1 MSKVLI
7 NKDFDAVI
15 LKTVLK
21 RYWIWPV
28 LFVGLFF
35 FIAYTYLRYTKPV
48 YESSL
53 VLQLDNQ
60 DNAKEILQIENIN
73 SKIDND
79 IPSQIELMRSELLF
93 EQAVRKINYHVSL
106 YSKGS
111 VLTEE
116 KYKASTFYI
125 QPFEL
130 KDSSLINVPIDVR
143 FEKGKVKLSYSL
155 HGQNYSFFAS
165 LNKRLST
172 PHFDL
177 LVNAESPAD
186 FEKESEENTLY
197 FIFNSVQSY
206 AARYLPA
213 LQVFPLDP
221 QAKTIQVLV
230 QTNNAELSKDL
241 ALAVAEAFIEY
252 DDQNQRKGS
261 DKIIAFIDKQ
271 LDSLSNE
278 LKQSKDSLMWFQRKS
293 NLPDPEGLGNG
304 LTEKIKSVQEELFA
318 VDDEISALNSI
329 HSKIKADPNRLEVY
343 RMIPDM
349 YGRSFE
355 GSLSGQLTDLQELLE
370 RKESLLF
377 KVTEENNEVKALNQ
391 RIQSRLTNIRKT
403 IAIVLDRL
411 KDKSRSLTAKLVSTE
426 GEYFQLPEKKME
438 FGRLKNI
445 QDLNEK
451 YFTLL
456 TEKKVLYAIS
466 DAGYASS
473 NRILTR
479 PVTNNTPVSPNRQLI
494 FSSFSFFGLLIGLA
508 LLVYLY
514 LTFNEINLLEDLK
527 KLLPSKATILGGIPL
542 VKSQKEFSELLVQD
556 VPKGHLAESLRKI
569 RTNLN
574 YINPNYKTIAITSS
588 VSGEGKTFVALNLGG
603 IIAMSGKRTVL
614 LDLDLRKPKIH
625 VAFNTENTKGMSNLI
640 VGAVQ
645 LEECIQRSPI
655 EQLDFITAGPIP
667 PNPSE
672 LILSDRFKEIIQEL
686 KTRYDVIIID
696 NPPIGLVSD
705 GVKNLTEADIPIY
718 VFKSHFS
725 KRNFVYRVKELFEMK
740 QLDKLNVI
748 LNAVNPS
755 KGDKYGYGY
764 GGNNYGYYEEKLE
777 KVSIL
782 NRFRKIIQRNK

>member
-1 MSKVLI
+1 VSKVLI

-15 LKTVLK
+15 LKTILK

-35 FIAYTYLRYTKPV
+35 FLAYTYLRYTKPV

-79 IPSQIELMRSELLF
+79 IPAQIELMRSQLLF
-93 EQAVRKINYHVSL
+93 EQAVKKINYHVSL

-116 KYKASTFYI
+116 KYKSSTFYV

-143 FEKGKVKLSYSL
+143 FENGKVRLSYL
-155 HGQNYSFFAS
+155 LNGRNHSFFTP
-165 LNKRLST
+165 LNIRLST

-177 LVNAESPAD
+177 LINAESPAE

-213 LQVFPLDP
+213 LQVYPLDP

-261 DKIIAFIDKQ
+261 DKIISFIDKQ

-293 NLPDPEGLGNG
+293 NLPDPEGLGAG
-304 LTEKIKSVQEELFA
+304 LTEKIKTVQENLFA

-329 HSKIKADPNRLEVY
+329 YSKVKADPNRLEVY

-377 KVTEENNEVKALNQ
+377 KVTEENSEVKGLNQ
-391 RIQSRLTNIRKT
+391 RIQSRITNIRKT

-411 KDKSRSLTAKLVSTE
+411 KDKSRSLTAQLVSTE

-445 QDLNEK
+445 QELNEK

-466 DAGYASS
+466 DAGYASN

-527 KLLPSKATILGGIPL
+527 KLLPSKATILGGIPV
-542 VKSQKEFSELLVQD
+542 VKSQKEFSQLIVQEM
-556 VPKGHLAESLRKI
+556 PKGHLAESLRKI

-574 YINPNYKTIAITSS
+574 YINPNYQTIAVTSS
-588 VSGEGKTFVALNLGG
+588 VSGEGKTFIALNLGG
-603 IIAMSGKRTVL
+603 IIAMSGKRTII
-614 LDLDLRKPKIH
+614 LDLDLRKPKVH
-625 VAFNTENTKGMSNLI
+625 MAFNTDNVKGMSNLI
-640 VGAVQ
+640 VGAFQ

-655 EQLDFITAGPIP
+655 DQLDFITAGPIP

-672 LILSDRFKEIIQEL
+672 LILSDRFREIVQEL
-686 KTRYDVIIID
+686 KSRYDVIIID

-740 QLDKLNVI
+740 QIDKLNVI
-748 LNAVNPS
+748 LNAVKPS
-755 KGDKYGYGY
+755 KSDKYGYGY
-764 GGNNYGYYEEKLE
+764 GYDYGYYENTDTGISLSDRIKN
-777 KVSIL
+777 I
-782 NRFRKIIQRNK
+782 FTRKKH

>member
-1 MSKVLI
+1 
-7 NKDFDAVI
+7 
-15 LKTVLK
+15 
-21 RYWIWPV
+21 V

-35 FIAYTYLRYTKPV
+35 FLAYTYLRYTKPV

-79 IPSQIELMRSELLF
+79 IPAQIELMRSQLLF
-93 EQAVRKINYHVSL
+93 EQAVKKINYHVSL

-116 KYKASTFYI
+116 KYKSSTFYV

-143 FEKGKVKLSYSL
+143 FENGKVRLSYL
-155 HGQNYSFFAS
+155 LNGRNHSFFTP
-165 LNKRLST
+165 LNIRLST

-177 LVNAESPAD
+177 LINAESPAE

-213 LQVFPLDP
+213 LQVYPLDP

-261 DKIIAFIDKQ
+261 DKIISFIDKQ

-293 NLPDPEGLGNG
+293 NLPDPEGLGAG
-304 LTEKIKSVQEELFA
+304 LTEKIKTVQENLFA

-329 HSKIKADPNRLEVY
+329 YSKVKADPNRLEVY

-377 KVTEENNEVKALNQ
+377 KVTEENSEVKGLNQ
-391 RIQSRLTNIRKT
+391 RIQSRITNIRKT

-411 KDKSRSLTAKLVSTE
+411 KDKSRSLTAQLVSTE

-445 QDLNEK
+445 QELNEK

-466 DAGYASS
+466 DAGYASN

-527 KLLPSKATILGGIPL
+527 KLLPSKATILGGIPV
-542 VKSQKEFSELLVQD
+542 VKSQKEFSQLIVQEM
-556 VPKGHLAESLRKI
+556 PKGHLAESLRKI

-574 YINPNYKTIAITSS
+574 YINPNYQTIAVTSS
-588 VSGEGKTFVALNLGG
+588 VSGEGKTFIALNLGG
-603 IIAMSGKRTVL
+603 IIAMSGKRTII

-625 VAFNTENTKGMSNLI
+625 MAFNTDNVKGMSNLI
-640 VGAVQ
+640 VGAFQ

-655 EQLDFITAGPIP
+655 DQLDFITAGPIP

-672 LILSDRFKEIIQEL
+672 LILSDRFREIVQEL
-686 KTRYDVIIID
+686 KSRYDVIIID

-740 QLDKLNVI
+740 QIDKLNVI
-748 LNAVNPS
+748 LNAVKPS
-755 KGDKYGYGY
+755 KSDKYGYGY
-764 GGNNYGYYEEKLE
+764 GYDYGYYENTDTGISLSDRIKN
-777 KVSIL
+777 I
-782 NRFRKIIQRNK
+782 FTRKKH

>member
-1 MSKVLI
+1 MSKVII

-15 LKTVLK
+15 LRTILS
-21 RYWIWPV
+21 RYWIWP
-28 LFVGLFF
+28 LIFVGLFF

-106 YSKGS
+106 YSKGRI
-111 VLTEE
+111 LTEE
-116 KYKASTFYI
+116 KYKSSTFHI

-130 KDSSLINVPIDVR
+130 KDSALINVPIFVHY
-143 FEKGKVKLSYSL
+143 EKGKVLL
-155 HGQNYSFFAS
+155 NYAFKGKKFSFQTS
-165 LNKRLST
+165 LNRRIAC
-172 PHFDL
+172 PHFDII
-177 LVNAESPAD
+177 VKSESPLA
-186 FEKESEENTLY
+186 FEKESEENQLY

-206 AARYLPA
+206 AARFLPS
-213 LQVFPLDP
+213 LQVYPIDP
-221 QAKTIQVLV
+221 QAKTIQVMV

-241 ALAVAEAFIEY
+241 VLAVAEAFIDYDEY
-252 DDQNQRKGS
+252 NQRKGS
-261 DKIIAFIDKQ
+261 DNIIAFIDKQ
-271 LDSLSNE
+271 LDSLSLE

-293 NLPDPEGLGNG
+293 NLPDPEGYGSNLSEQISRIQEEMFTLDDEIRSLNSISS
-304 LTEKIKSVQEELFA
+304 KIKSE
-318 VDDEISALNSI
+318 
-329 HSKIKADPNRLEVY
+329 PNRLEIY
-343 RMIPDM
+343 RIIPDM

-355 GSLSGQLTDLQELLE
+355 GTITAQLSDLHELLE
-370 RKESLLF
+370 RKENLLF
-377 KVTEENNEVKALNQ
+377 KVTAENSEVKSIDQ
-391 RIQSRLTNIRKT
+391 RIQSRLSNIRKS
-403 IAIVLDRL
+403 IAVIADRL
-411 KDKSRSLTAKLVSTE
+411 KDRSRNLSAELASFE
-426 GEYFQLPEKKME
+426 GQYFKLPEKKME

-466 DAGYASS
+466 DAGYASN
-473 NRILTR
+473 NRILSR

-494 FSSFSFFGLLIGLA
+494 FSTFSFFGFLIGLA

-527 KLLPSKATILGGIPL
+527 KLLPTKATILGGVPVIR
-542 VKSQKEFSELLVQD
+542 SQKAFSQLMVHEEQ
-556 VPKGHLAESLRKI
+556 KGHLAESLRKI

-574 YINPNYKTIAITSS
+574 YIHPNYQTIAITSS
-588 VSGEGKTFVALNLGG
+588 VSGEGKTFIALNLGG
-603 IIAMSGKRTVL
+603 IIALSGKRTL
-614 LDLDLRKPKIH
+614 ILDLDLRKPKVH
-625 VAFNTENTKGMSNLI
+625 YAFNVDNTKGMSNLI
-640 VGAVQ
+640 VGAVG
-645 LEECIQRSPI
+645 LDECIKQSAL
-655 EQLDFITAGPIP
+655 EHMDFITAGPIP

-672 LILSDRFKEIIQEL
+672 LILSERFKEIIKEL

-705 GVKNLTEADIPIY
+705 GVKNLTESDIPIY

-725 KRNFVYRVKELFEMK
+725 KRNFVYRVKELFDMK
-740 QLDKLNVI
+740 QIDKLNVI
-748 LNAVNPS
+748 LNAIKPT

-764 GGNNYGYYEEKLE
+764 GYGYGYYEN
-777 KVSIL
+777 
-782 NRFRKIIQRNK
+782 NREDRSLRDRLLTIFKRKKQ

>member
-15 LKTVLK
+15 LKTILK

-35 FIAYTYLRYTKPV
+35 FLAYTYLRYTKPV

-79 IPSQIELMRSELLF
+79 IPAQIELMRSQLLF
-93 EQAVRKINYHVSL
+93 EQAVKKINYHVSL

-116 KYKASTFYI
+116 KYKSSTFYV

-143 FEKGKVKLSYSL
+143 FENGKVRLSYL
-155 HGQNYSFFAS
+155 LNGRNHSFFTP
-165 LNKRLST
+165 LNIRLST

-177 LVNAESPAD
+177 LINAESPAE

-213 LQVFPLDP
+213 LQVYPLDP

-261 DKIIAFIDKQ
+261 DKIISFIDKQ

-293 NLPDPEGLGNG
+293 NLPDPEGLGAG
-304 LTEKIKSVQEELFA
+304 LTEKIKTVQENLFA

-329 HSKIKADPNRLEVY
+329 YSKVKADPNRLEVY

-377 KVTEENNEVKALNQ
+377 KVTEENSEVKGLNQ
-391 RIQSRLTNIRKT
+391 RIQSRITNIRKT

-411 KDKSRSLTAKLVSTE
+411 KDKSRSLTAQLVSTE

-445 QDLNEK
+445 QELNEK

-466 DAGYASS
+466 DAGYASN

-527 KLLPSKATILGGIPL
+527 KLLPSKATILGGIPV
-542 VKSQKEFSELLVQD
+542 VKSQKEFSQLIVQEM
-556 VPKGHLAESLRKI
+556 PKGHLAESLRKI

-574 YINPNYKTIAITSS
+574 YINPNYQTIAVTSS
-588 VSGEGKTFVALNLGG
+588 VSGEGKTFIALNLGG
-603 IIAMSGKRTVL
+603 IIAMSGKRTII
-614 LDLDLRKPKIH
+614 LDLDLRKPKVH
-625 VAFNTENTKGMSNLI
+625 MAFNTDNVKGMSNLI
-640 VGAVQ
+640 VGAFQ

-655 EQLDFITAGPIP
+655 DQLDFITAGPIP

-672 LILSDRFKEIIQEL
+672 LILSDRFREIVQEL
-686 KTRYDVIIID
+686 KSRYDVIIID

-740 QLDKLNVI
+740 QIDKLNVI
-748 LNAVNPS
+748 LNAVKPS
-755 KGDKYGYGY
+755 KSDKYGYGY
-764 GGNNYGYYEEKLE
+764 GYDYGYYENTDTGISLSDRIKN
-777 KVSIL
+777 I
-782 NRFRKIIQRNK
+782 FTRKKH

>member
-1 MSKVLI
+1 VSKVLI

-15 LKTVLK
+15 LKTILK

-35 FIAYTYLRYTKPV
+35 FLAYTYLRYTKPV

-79 IPSQIELMRSELLF
+79 IPAQIELMRSQLLF
-93 EQAVRKINYHVSL
+93 EQAVKKINYHVSL

-116 KYKASTFYI
+116 KYKSSTFYV

-143 FEKGKVKLSYSL
+143 FENGKVRLSYL
-155 HGQNYSFFAS
+155 LNGRNHSFFTP
-165 LNKRLST
+165 LNIRLST

-177 LVNAESPAD
+177 LINAESPAE

-213 LQVFPLDP
+213 LQVYPLDP

-261 DKIIAFIDKQ
+261 DKIISFIDKQ

-293 NLPDPEGLGNG
+293 NLPDPERLGAG
-304 LTEKIKSVQEELFA
+304 LTEKIKTVQENLFA

-329 HSKIKADPNRLEVY
+329 YSKVKADPNRLEVY

-377 KVTEENNEVKALNQ
+377 KVTEENSEVKGLNQ
-391 RIQSRLTNIRKT
+391 RIQSRITNIRKT

-411 KDKSRSLTAKLVSTE
+411 KDKSRSLTAQLVSTE

-466 DAGYASS
+466 DAGYASN

-527 KLLPSKATILGGIPL
+527 KLLPSKATILGGIPV
-542 VKSQKEFSELLVQD
+542 VKSQKEFSQLIVQEM
-556 VPKGHLAESLRKI
+556 PKGHLAESLRKI

-574 YINPNYKTIAITSS
+574 YINPNYQTIAVTSS
-588 VSGEGKTFVALNLGG
+588 VSGEGKTFIALNLGG
-603 IIAMSGKRTVL
+603 IIAMSGKRTII

-625 VAFNTENTKGMSNLI
+625 MAFNTDNVKGMSNLI
-640 VGAVQ
+640 VGAFQ

-655 EQLDFITAGPIP
+655 DQLDFITAGPIP

-672 LILSDRFKEIIQEL
+672 LILSDRFREIVQEL
-686 KTRYDVIIID
+686 KSRYDVIIID

-740 QLDKLNVI
+740 QIDKLNVI
-748 LNAVNPS
+748 LNAVKPS
-755 KGDKYGYGY
+755 KSDKYGYGY
-764 GGNNYGYYEEKLE
+764 GYYENTDTGISLSDRIKN
-777 KVSIL
+777 I
-782 NRFRKIIQRNK
+782 FTRKKH

>member
-1 MSKVLI
+1 MSKVII
-7 NKDFDAVI
+7 NKDFDAAI
-15 LKTVLK
+15 LKTILR

-35 FIAYTYLRYTKPV
+35 FVAYTYLRYTKPV

-60 DNAKEILQIENIN
+60 DNAKEILDIENVN

-93 EQAVRKINYHVSL
+93 EQAVKKINYHVSL

-116 KYKASTFYI
+116 KYKSSTFFV

-130 KDSSLINVPIDVR
+130 KDSSLINVPIDVN
-143 FEKGKVKLSYSL
+143 FENSKVKLSYSL
-155 HGQNYSFFAS
+155 HGRKHSFFTS
-165 LNKRLST
+165 LNKRLSC
-172 PHFDL
+172 PHFDVIL
-177 LVNAESPAD
+177 KSDSPAEL
-186 FEKESEENTLY
+186 EKESDENNL
-197 FIFNSVQSY
+197 FFVFNSVQSY
-206 AARYLPA
+206 AARYLPF
-213 LQVFPLDP
+213 LQVYPIDP
-221 QAKTIQVLV
+221 EAKTIQVTV

-241 ALAVAEAFIEY
+241 TLAVAEAFIEY
-252 DDQNQRKGS
+252 DEKNQRKGS
-261 DKIIAFIDKQ
+261 DNILVFIDKQ

-278 LKQSKDSLMWFQRKS
+278 LKQSKDSLMLFQRKS
-293 NLPDPEGLGNG
+293 NLPDPEGLSLN
-304 LTEKIKSVQEELFA
+304 LTEQIKTVQEQLFN

-329 HSKIKADPNRLEVY
+329 QSKIKSDPNRLEVY

-349 YGRSFE
+349 YGKSFE

-370 RKESLLF
+370 RKETMLF
-377 KVTEENNEVKALNQ
+377 KVTEENSEVKALNQ

-403 IAIVLDRL
+403 VVIVLDRL
-411 KDKSRSLTAKLVSTE
+411 KYKSRSLTTQLVSTE
-426 GEYFQLPEKKME
+426 GEYFQLPEKKIE

-466 DAGYASS
+466 DAGYASN
-473 NRILTR
+473 NRILAR
-479 PVTNNTPVSPNRQLI
+479 PVTNNVPVSPNRQLI

-527 KLLPSKATILGGIPL
+527 KLLPSKATILGGIPI
-542 VKSQKEFSELLVQD
+542 VKNQKEFSQLIVQEM
-556 VPKGHLAESLRKI
+556 PKGHLAESLRKI

-574 YINPNYKTIAITSS
+574 YIHPNYHTIAVTSS
-588 VSGEGKTFVALNLGG
+588 VSGEGKTFIALNLGG
-603 IIAMSGKRTVL
+603 IIAMSDKRTVII
-614 LDLDLRKPKIH
+614 DLDLRKPKIH
-625 VAFNTENTKGMSNLI
+625 IAFNTDNSKGMSNLI
-640 VGAVQ
+640 VGVVQ

-655 EQLDFITAGPIP
+655 DQLDFITAGPIP

-672 LILSDRFKEIIQEL
+672 LILSERFREIVEEL

-740 QLDKLNVI
+740 QIDKLNVI
-748 LNAVNPS
+748 LNAVKSS
-755 KGDKYGYGY
+755 KSDKYGYGY
-764 GGNNYGYYEEKLE
+764 GYGYGYYENTDTGLTL
-777 KVSIL
+777 SD
-782 NRFRKIIQRNK
+782 RFKNIFTRKKH

>member
-1 MSKVLI
+1 MSKVII
-7 NKDFDAVI
+7 NKDFDAAI
-15 LKTVLK
+15 LKTIVR

-35 FIAYTYLRYTKPV
+35 FVAYTYLRYTKPV

-60 DNAKEILQIENIN
+60 DNAKEILDIENVN

-93 EQAVRKINYHVSL
+93 EQAVKKINYHVSL

-116 KYKASTFYI
+116 KYKSSTFFV

-130 KDSSLINVPIDVR
+130 KDSSLINVPIDVH
-143 FEKGKVKLSYSL
+143 FENGKVKLSYSL
-155 HGQNYSFFAS
+155 YGRSFSYSTR
-165 LNKRLST
+165 LNKRLSCQ
-172 PHFDL
+172 HFDL
-177 LVNAESPAD
+177 ILKSDSPAEL
-186 FEKESEENTLY
+186 EKESEENNLY
-197 FIFNSVQSY
+197 FVFNSLQSY
-206 AARYLPA
+206 ASRYLPS
-213 LQVFPLDP
+213 LQVYPIDP
-221 QAKTIQVLV
+221 EAKTIQVLV
-230 QTNNAELSKDL
+230 QTVNAELSKDL

-293 NLPDPEGLGNG
+293 NLPDPEGLGTG
-304 LTEKIKSVQEELFA
+304 LTEKIKTVQEKLFA

-329 HSKIKADPNRLEVY
+329 YSKIKADPNRLDVY

-377 KVTEENNEVKALNQ
+377 KVTEENNEVKGLNQ

-411 KDKSRSLTAKLVSTE
+411 KDNSRSLTAQLVSTE

-479 PVTNNTPVSPNRQLI
+479 PVINNTPVSPNRQLI
-494 FSSFSFFGLLIGLA
+494 FSSFSFFGFLIGLA

-527 KLLPSKATILGGIPL
+527 KLLPPKATILGGIPA
-542 VKSQKEFSELLVQD
+542 VRSQKAFSELMVQE

-574 YINPNYKTIAITSS
+574 YINPNYQTIAVTSS
-588 VSGEGKTFVALNLGG
+588 VSGEGKTFIALNLGG

-625 VAFNTENTKGMSNLI
+625 MAFNTDNSKGMSNLI

-655 EQLDFITAGPIP
+655 DQLDFITAGPIP

-672 LILSDRFKEIIQEL
+672 LILSERFREIVQEL
-686 KTRYDVIIID
+686 KTHYDVIIID

-740 QLDKLNVI
+740 QIDKLNVI
-748 LNAVNPS
+748 LNAVKSS
-755 KGDKYGYGY
+755 KSNKYGYGY
-764 GGNNYGYYEEKLE
+764 GYGYGYYENTDTGISLSDRIKN
-777 KVSIL
+777 I
-782 NRFRKIIQRNK
+782 FTRKKH

>member
-15 LKTVLK
+15 LKTILK

-35 FIAYTYLRYTKPV
+35 FLAYTYLRYTKPV

-79 IPSQIELMRSELLF
+79 IPAQIELMRSQLLF
-93 EQAVRKINYHVSL
+93 EQAVKKINYHVSL

-116 KYKASTFYI
+116 KYKSSTFYV

-143 FEKGKVKLSYSL
+143 FENGKVRLSYL
-155 HGQNYSFFAS
+155 LNGRNHSFFTP
-165 LNKRLST
+165 LNIRLST

-177 LVNAESPAD
+177 LINAESPAE

-213 LQVFPLDP
+213 LQVYPLDP

-261 DKIIAFIDKQ
+261 DKIISFIDKQ

-293 NLPDPEGLGNG
+293 NLPDPERLGAG
-304 LTEKIKSVQEELFA
+304 LTEKIKTVQENLFA

-329 HSKIKADPNRLEVY
+329 YSKVKADPNRLEVY

-377 KVTEENNEVKALNQ
+377 KVTEENSEVKGLNQ
-391 RIQSRLTNIRKT
+391 RIQSRITNIRKT

-411 KDKSRSLTAKLVSTE
+411 KDKSRSLTAQLVSTE

-466 DAGYASS
+466 DAGYASN

-527 KLLPSKATILGGIPL
+527 KLLPSKATILGGIPV
-542 VKSQKEFSELLVQD
+542 VKSQKEFSQLIVQEM
-556 VPKGHLAESLRKI
+556 PKGHLAESLRKI

-574 YINPNYKTIAITSS
+574 YINPNYQTIAVTSS
-588 VSGEGKTFVALNLGG
+588 VSGEGKTFIALNLGG
-603 IIAMSGKRTVL
+603 IIAMSGKRTII

-625 VAFNTENTKGMSNLI
+625 MAFNTDNVKGMSNLI
-640 VGAVQ
+640 VGAFQ

-655 EQLDFITAGPIP
+655 DQLDFITAGPIP

-672 LILSDRFKEIIQEL
+672 LILSDRFREIVQEL
-686 KTRYDVIIID
+686 KSRYDVIIID

-740 QLDKLNVI
+740 QIDKLNVI
-748 LNAVNPS
+748 LNAVKPS
-755 KGDKYGYGY
+755 KSDKYGYGY
-764 GGNNYGYYEEKLE
+764 GYYENTDTGISLSDRIKN
-777 KVSIL
+777 I
-782 NRFRKIIQRNK
+782 FTRKKH